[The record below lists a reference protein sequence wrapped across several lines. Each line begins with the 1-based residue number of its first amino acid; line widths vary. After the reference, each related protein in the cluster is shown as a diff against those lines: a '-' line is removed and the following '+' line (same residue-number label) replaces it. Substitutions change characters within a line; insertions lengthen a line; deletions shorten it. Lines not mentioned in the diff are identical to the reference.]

1 MRKLLFILFFV
12 QLFLHPNSFDL
23 INSKKNVFESGLV
36 LVQLKNG
43 LHFLEEEE
51 EVQKELV
58 IAIHGGGTLGYEWVY
73 PLNQLNSESTRV
85 AFFRWNPISAT
96 CAHDELR
103 YLKSFLDNSSSHY
116 EKITILGH
124 SLGGILLARLIEDLE
139 INKPLEAHIIAS
151 PLKGIEPT
159 NSLCDYQPPMKVSN
173 DVVLYEWR
181 TQKNLDGVFMALP
194 YDPQIVEI
202 ENSNVTRLPEKYK
215 ENKLGHNWSISWV
228 VDEIRD

>member
-1 MRKLLFILFFV
+1 MRKLLFVLFFV
-12 QLFLHPNSFDL
+12 QLFLYPNSFDL
-23 INSKKNVFESGLV
+23 INSKKSVFESGHV

-51 EVQKELV
+51 EFQKELV

-73 PLNQLNSESTRV
+73 PLNQLNSERNRV

-139 INKPLEAHIIAS
+139 INKPVEAHIIAS

-159 NSLCDYQPPMKVSN
+159 NSLCDYQPPIKVSN
-173 DVVLYEWR
+173 NVALYEWR
-181 TQKNLDGVFMALP
+181 TQKNLDGIFMALP

-228 VDEIRD
+228 VDKISN

>member
-1 MRKLLFILFFV
+1 MKQLLFILFFV
-12 QLFLHPNSFDL
+12 QFFFYPNSLDL

-43 LHFLEEEE
+43 LHFLEEEQE
-51 EVQKELV
+51 AQKELV

-73 PLNQLNSESTRV
+73 PLNQLNSERTRV

-96 CAHDELR
+96 CANEELR
-103 YLKSFLDNSSSHY
+103 YLKSFIGDISSQY

-139 INKPLEAHIIAS
+139 TNAPVEAHIIAS

-173 DVVLYEWR
+173 NVVLYEWR
-181 TQKNLDGVFMALP
+181 TQKKLDGIFMALP

-202 ENSNVTRLPEKYK
+202 ENSTVTRLPEKYK
-215 ENKLGHNWSISWV
+215 ENKLGHN
-228 VDEIRD
+228 